1 MTTSTSVFQ
10 ITPFENC
17 DECISKVRR
26 AVRQIGG
33 LKLIGMDPEKGILII
48 SSKRHEPETIRAALE
63 PNFQNKSI
71 ILLQNKH
78 SSGVNV
84 NRDEAGRSTV
94 DFRDMTGMLMTLPEA
109 GRVRRVE
116 CRQDVLR
123 VDYYEKP
130 SMISN
135 VAAADVS
142 DFVQVSVPPTSTKPS
157 APPIS
162 TPYNGYPVNG
172 WPYADHYTTPQKD
185 DYPDCACTIM

>member
-1 MTTSTSVFQ
+1 MATSTSVFQ

-33 LKLIGMDPEKGILII
+33 LKLIGMDPEK
-48 SSKRHEPETIRAALE
+48 
-63 PNFQNKSI
+63 
-71 ILLQNKH
+71 
-78 SSGVNV
+78 
-84 NRDEAGRSTV
+84 AGSSTV

-123 VDYYEKP
+123 VDYYETP

-135 VAAADVS
+135 AAAADVS
-142 DFVQVSVPPTSTKPS
+142 GFVPVPVPPTSTKPS
-157 APPIS
+157 APPMT